1 MENGDL
7 PCQDRRIA
15 TAAGQQPTAGRRS
28 AHLRARDGSRQET
41 TPTELF
47 FDLVYVFAVTQISH
61 LVIDAELSR
70 ASIAQA
76 AFLLL
81 VVWWAWIYATWMVNW
96 FDPAS
101 TRVRL
106 IIACVTLTSL
116 LMSAAIPTAFGS
128 EAWLFAGAYVFM
140 QVGRNVA
147 ATALID
153 PEHHLRRVFQRLI
166 AWSLLSAP
174 LWLAGAALDDSAR
187 PWLWGAALALDVI
200 APLVGYVTPGLGRS
214 TTGDW
219 DVEGAHFAE
228 RFQSFVII
236 ALGESIV
243 ITGATA
249 SARGLTASSV
259 LALAVAFFVSG
270 SLFWLYFGEM
280 AKGSMSTIA
289 ESDDPGGLARDAYTY
304 LHLPIIAGIIMVAIA
319 DDLLVSHPSDHLT
332 TAGAVMATLGPAVY
346 LLGES
351 AVRLRMIG
359 RVSRKRLITV
369 AALIVLCLLGTHMSA
384 LALTICVAAVLAT
397 LALWEAGRLPLPPP
411 REAPPG

>member
-1 MENGDL
+1 MAAVSGGS
-7 PCQDRRIA
+7 PS
-15 TAAGQQPTAGRRS
+15 TARPR
-28 AHLRARDGSRQET
+28 HLRPRDGSRQET

-61 LVIDAELSR
+61 LVIDADLSR

-96 FDPAS
+96 FDPGS
-101 TRVRL
+101 TKVRL
-106 IIACVTLTSL
+106 IVACVALTSL

-140 QVGRNVA
+140 QLGRNVA
-147 ATALID
+147 ATTLIERD
-153 PEHHLRRVFQRLI
+153 HHLRRVFERLI
-166 AWSLLSAP
+166 AWSCLSAP
-174 LWLAGAALDDSAR
+174 LWLAGAAVDESAR

-200 APLVGYVTPGLGRS
+200 APLVGYPTPGLGRS
-214 TTGDW
+214 RTDDW
-219 DVEGAHFAE
+219 DVDGAHFAE

-249 SARGLTASSV
+249 SRRGLTAPSV
-259 LALAVAFFVSG
+259 LALAVAFFVTG
-270 SLFWLYFGEM
+270 ALFWLYFGEM
-280 AKGSMSTIA
+280 AKGSMRTIA
-289 ESDDPGGLARDAYTY
+289 ESDDPGSLARDAYTY

-319 DDLLVSHPSDHLT
+319 DDLLVAHPGEHLT
-332 TAGAVMATLGPAVY
+332 TTGVVMATAGPAVY

-351 AVRLRMIG
+351 MVRLRMIG
-359 RVSRKRLITV
+359 RLARKRLACVV
-369 AALIVLCLLGTHMSA
+369 ALVVLGLLGGDVSA
-384 LALTICVAAVLAT
+384 LALTICVGAVLGI
-397 LALWEAGRLPLPPP
+397 LALWEAGRLRRPARRP
-411 REAPPG
+411 R